1 MLKKISRN
9 EKLTFQE
16 LSPEEK
22 EARGILGRLS
32 GPIAGFTKPTR
43 NGRKY
48 TEELWEKAFDND
60 LVKEMFKNGGLP
72 GELDHPADRE
82 QTDPTKIAIMMH
94 EPPKKDDSGHL
105 IATVDILNTPCGQI
119 AYQLAKYGFNFGISS
134 RGTGD
139 VYDDGEGEVVDP
151 ESYQLN
157 AFDLVLIPA
166 CEDARLNMQE
176 SLDVKNKNLKVALAE
191 SLKKANSADRKIMKD
206 TLKDLNIKL
215 DESLFDDP
223 DFEYEDAIGLNLE
236 FLNGAKFTIVE
247 HVADLDMWKL
257 EPKNPEAV
265 KEASEKSSEDGME
278 YDGFMYIN
286 INELNDKLDD
296 KSCVITEGITRYSDV
311 VPEEDRKYW
320 YFTTHGVGPGTIP
333 SDLKVLKTQEG
344 KNKKGTEGLFVQLN
358 GVLNTSELKKFD
370 MIELSPEVDEKLVTP
385 TEDDLKPVN
394 DFISDNVFELEG
406 KGETLSGRIHYQLK
420 KSLDHGVEEEDLMAV
435 YKKLKELNKVL
446 KTAGMDM
453 TFSMGVHRDGNKIIS
468 LAIDVDKKYIKES
481 YEDEENDGWGDEVE
495 SILDDWFS
503 RVSDIAYEVRNCRRG
518 SYSIRG
524 KRVEDLINALKQVE
538 EDLEDHISDL
548 EYSAKSINESQ
559 ESEQDSKD
567 KNAEETEEVDDI
579 KSKEDGSIEAELK
592 ELLLKNKKLKDD
604 NLALQEKLSVCNAK
618 EIKIEEELN
627 NYKLAVSKLSDTA
640 NQVRP
645 LKESVSELTK
655 ANKTL
660 GQVIKTTRSKYKTLT
675 ESNNS
680 LTSKNSEVENQLNDA
695 LKKLES
701 LEEKLKKLTQALDEN
716 KKVVEENKKTI
727 NKYAKAYNGLKEKLI
742 DAKADAYGIS
752 KEDLVEKLGKN
763 YNVSDIDVVCED
775 LRNTK
780 LNLNKLPFRIN
791 ESTKVSV
798 KKQKESITRD
808 FDRIMGDDE
817 VSESLLN
824 LANL

>member
-94 EPPKKDDSGHL
+94 EPPRKDDSGHL

-370 MIELSPEVDEKLVTP
+370 MIELSPEVDEKLVAP
-385 TEDDLKPVN
+385 TEDDLKPIL
-394 DFISDNVFELEG
+394 DLFDKFGLEIEDQ
-406 KGETLSGRIHYQLK
+406 GETWSGRIHYQLRK
-420 KSLDHGVEEEDLMAV
+420 ELDHEVTKEDLMPI
-435 YKKLKELNKVL
+435 YKALIELSD
-446 KTAGMDM
+446 TTRYEYEMPI
-453 TFSMGVHRDGNKIIS
+453 TFSIGVHRDGNNIIS
-468 LAIDVDKKYIKES
+468 LAVDVDKKYIK
-481 YEDEENDGWGDEVE
+481 
-495 SILDDWFS
+495 
-503 RVSDIAYEVRNCRRG
+503 
-518 SYSIRG
+518 
-524 KRVEDLINALKQVE
+524 
-538 EDLEDHISDL
+538 
-548 EYSAKSINESQ
+548 ESQ

-716 KKVVEENKKTI
+716 TKIVEENKKTI
-727 NKYAKAYNGLKEKLI
+727 SKYAKAYNGLKEKLI

-798 KKQKESITRD
+798 KKQRESITRD
-808 FDRIMGDDE
+808 FDRVMGDDE